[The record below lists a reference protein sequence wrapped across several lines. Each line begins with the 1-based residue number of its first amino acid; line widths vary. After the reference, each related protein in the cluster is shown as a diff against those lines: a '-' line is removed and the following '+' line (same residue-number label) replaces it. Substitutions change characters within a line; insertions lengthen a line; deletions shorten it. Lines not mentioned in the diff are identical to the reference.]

1 MSEDCFPQRAGAVEI
16 HHMHHHHILPLRLPL
31 SVNRHGALEGDGPQP
46 SQALVDHY
54 PQHAARVQM
63 RGGGRKC
70 FKDKAAAFSCRPW
83 QARTPPPCTNCCCCC
98 AIIDWCCCCVW
109 VCSVTLFLCR
119 MNDRICSS
127 RGEMKSELADSP
139 PPTPTPPCGVR
150 LEEAFS
156 SLSCVACCH
165 YIVQVGMR
173 TFYNYIDKRTHGV
186 FAPPPQNRKRIVV
199 VGL

>member
-1 MSEDCFPQRAGAVEI
+1 MPAVAGQDT
-16 HHMHHHHILPLRLPL
+16 
-31 SVNRHGALEGDGPQP
+31 SV
-46 SQALVDHY
+46 
-54 PQHAARVQM
+54 
-63 RGGGRKC
+63 
-70 FKDKAAAFSCRPW
+70 
-83 QARTPPPCTNCCCCC
+83 TPPPCTNCCCCC

-199 VGL
+199 VGLQQKCAKIIFEVSPKRSRDCPI